1 MTVSED
7 TDNYPIAPP
16 PIIVTNVE
24 RRRRPGPLRIAGTVL
39 IAWGV
44 VGLVLLALFFNGL
57 AGPISEL
64 NTMAANL
71 EAQRTAALE
80 AIDSA
85 RATIDQTAIGVRGMD
100 TSLGDAKAAVDRA
113 SSIATNVGDTMAGLA
128 QQMQITIFG
137 IQPLAG
143 LSGGFSDAATQL
155 GGLSADLGAIGESLD
170 ANRDDAVAV
179 AQSLDDLSSALT
191 DFRTAVNSGPQI
203 EKVVRSLDSLRIG
216 ILALLA
222 WLGALALGAV
232 AAGIGCW
239 IVARGD

>member
-16 PIIVTNVE
+16 PIIVTTVE
-24 RRRRPGPLRIAGTVL
+24 RRRRPGAWRIAGTAL

-64 NTMAANL
+64 NTMAASL

-85 RATIDQTAIGVRGMD
+85 RATIDQTALGVRGMD
-100 TSLGDAKAAVDRA
+100 TSLGEAKAAVDRA
-113 SSIATNVGDTMAGLA
+113 SSIATGVGETMSGLA
-128 QQMQITIFG
+128 QGMQVSIFG

-143 LSGGFSDAATQL
+143 LSSGFSNAATQL
-155 GGLSADLGAIGESLD
+155 GGLSTDLASVGQALD
-170 ANRDDAVAV
+170 SNRDDAQAV

-203 EKVVRSLDSLRIG
+203 DDVVRSLDSLRIG

-239 IVARGD
+239 VVARGD

>member
-1 MTVSED
+1 
-7 TDNYPIAPP
+7 
-16 PIIVTNVE
+16 
-24 RRRRPGPLRIAGTVL
+24 
-39 IAWGV
+39 V

-64 NTMAANL
+64 NTMAASL

-113 SSIATNVGDTMAGLA
+113 STIATGVGETMSGLA
-128 QQMQITIFG
+128 QGMQVSIFG

-155 GGLSADLGAIGESLD
+155 GGLSTDLAAVGQALD
-170 ANRDDAVAV
+170 SNRDDAQAV
-179 AQSLDDLSSALT
+179 AQSLDDLGSALA

-203 EKVVRSLDSLRIG
+203 DNVVRSLDSLRIG

-239 IVARGD
+239 VVARGD